1 MERWAGAPAAGQSSQ
16 QLVPL
21 GEGSQQCVPFGL
33 KSPDLIFKLQYPP
46 DSGERH
52 PLVGK
57 LGDVP
62 HDRDL
67 GAGVAPL
74 TAR

>member
-57 LGDVP
+57 
-62 HDRDL
+62 
-67 GAGVAPL
+67 
-74 TAR
+74 